1 MRNDCNATCSICPQR
16 KSFKK
21 FGLQIMSVK
30 LFEKIISDLK
40 NYQGIIGLFL
50 QFESLLDERLF
61 DFIKLAKTTKAS
73 VEISTNGI
81 LLKEKGKE
89 LKKSEINRIYF
100 NYGGIKYGGVPTS
113 IIDDVNEFARGF
125 PIRINY
131 PILKEDDISNLFPGL
146 KIDKFWTSNR
156 GKNVDVV
163 HNHKT
168 KFSARKCHQTL
179 NIVANGDVILCCNDY
194 MRENIFGNAK
204 DDNILK
210 IWQNIPKHF
219 NYSICHK
226 CL

>member
-1 MRNDCNATCSICPQR
+1 MSI
-16 KSFKK
+16 
-21 FGLQIMSVK
+21 K

-50 QFESLLDERLF
+50 QFEPLLDERLF

-81 LLKEKGKE
+81 LLKKKSEE
-89 LKKSEINRIYF
+89 LKKSKIDRIYF
-100 NYGGIKYGGVPTS
+100 NYGGIKYGGVPKS
-113 IIDDVNEFARGF
+113 VIDDVNEFAKEF

-131 PILKEDDISNLFPGL
+131 PILKEEDISNLFPGL
-146 KIDKFWTSNR
+146 KIDKFWASNR
-156 GKNVDVV
+156 GRNVNIM

-168 KFSARKCHQTL
+168 KFSARNCQQTL
-179 NIVANGDVILCCNDY
+179 NISTNGDVILCCNDY
-194 MRENIFGNAK
+194 MRENVFGNAK
-204 DDNILK
+204 NDNVLN

-219 NYSICHK
+219 DYPICRR